1 MSLEQ
6 ALAENTAALK
16 ALTAAMGGKAST
28 KSAADAAIEAEAT
41 RAAKAGAGKSTKAKG
56 PTLDDIKARFGA
68 YLGIED
74 KKERALRVANVKK
87 ICEKF
92 DAAAISKADEKHW
105 PEALELLTKFEEG
118 EDPFAEDGDDDEG
131 GSDSMI

>member
-41 RAAKAGAGKSTKAKG
+41 RAAKAGAGKSTKTKG
-56 PTLDDIKARFGA
+56 PTIDDIKARFGA

-74 KKERALRVANVKK
+74 KKERALRVVNVKK
-87 ICEKF
+87 ICAKF
-92 DAAAISKADEKHW
+92 NAEAISKADQSDW

-118 EDPFAEDGDDDEG
+118 EDPFAEDDDEG
-131 GSDSMI
+131 GSNSMI